1 MKKNIT
7 FALILV
13 NVGLAFVLA
22 WQWFS
27 PAGRRDTQW
36 VAPAPIKPQLNGGFL
51 PPVRG
56 GVASSG
62 LAAMEERPIF
72 SATRRPLS
80 AASAP
85 VVARVDPLDSV
96 RLYGVFSGS
105 EGGGVIVGTEGKTRR
120 MKVSEALGEWRLQK
134 VRDKEVVFARGM
146 ETRVISL
153 IQVRQGQTARPAGSF
168 PLERSQPSP
177 PLSNA
182 APLAGGPQLPAV
194 VQPLPATAPSSRPAA
209 SSAKQ
214 APGFL
219 IGGSR

>member
-85 VVARVDPLDSV
+85 VVARVDPLDSCL
-96 RLYGVFSGS
+96 LYTS
-105 EGGGVIVGTEGKTRR
+105 
-120 MKVSEALGEWRLQK
+120 
-134 VRDKEVVFARGM
+134 D
-146 ETRVISL
+146 
-153 IQVRQGQTARPAGSF
+153 
-168 PLERSQPSP
+168 
-177 PLSNA
+177 A
-182 APLAGGPQLPAV
+182 ADE
-194 VQPLPATAPSSRPAA
+194 
-209 SSAKQ
+209 
-214 APGFL
+214 
-219 IGGSR
+219 